1 MRRDKIYI
9 DPELLQTLYRECRGY
24 VERVHERLL
33 EEENIEIGYS
43 TLTRMLHEQG
53 ISTAPQTR
61 CHQVPDEPGAEMQH
75 DTTLYSIDLGAE
87 KNCKIVASLIYLRY
101 SKRRYL
107 KFYRGFKRF
116 KMKCFFHEALTWWG
130 YSARHCII
138 DNTNLARLRGTGHN
152 AVIVPEMAHFASR
165 YGFEFRCHELNHP
178 NRKAGGERSFWT
190 VETNFLPGRSF
201 ESLEDLNE
209 QALAWATERLEN
221 RPQGKARLIPAKAFE
236 HEQAYLIELPSA
248 LPAPYQ
254 DHKRDTDQYGYIAF
268 QANYYWVPGT
278 SRDTVKVLEYAS
290 TIKIY
295 HNRECLAEYPLPPD
309 GVKNQKYSPEGLPKP
324 PHQPDYRKRPSA
336 EEEKRLRAI
345 DPEVAAFLDRV
356 LPLRSQRHRY
366 IRSLLA
372 LSRRM
377 TPELFIKSIVRASQY
392 RIEDIATIERIAW
405 LYIQEGYIE
414 PGDRGAL
421 PAAELDADLTG
432 PGSLPGRLSHRD
444 SRPVRL

>member
-1 MRRDKIYI
+1 MIEADKRKAVYLLHEQGMSAREIARRLKLNRKTVSAIIAQQGEMPQTVRKDKIHI

-33 EEENIEIGYS
+33 EEEKIEIGYS

-116 KMKCFFHEALTWWG
+116 KMKYFFHEALSWWG
-130 YSARHCII
+130 YSAHYCII

-152 AVIVPEMAHFASR
+152 AVIVPEMAYFASQ

-190 VETNFLPGRSF
+190 VETNFLTR
-201 ESLEDLNE
+201 
-209 QALAWATERLEN
+209 
-221 RPQGKARLIPAKAFE
+221 
-236 HEQAYLIELPSA
+236 PSA
-248 LPAPYQ
+248 SKIWKISMSRPLPGPPNVWITVLRAKPGSSPPKLSSTNRLTSLNCRPLCPLPYQ

-336 EEEKRLRAI
+336 EEEKRLRAM
-345 DPEVAAFLDRV
+345 DPEVAAFLDRD
-356 LPLRSQRHRY
+356 PATAEPAP
-366 IRSLLA
+366 SL
-372 LSRRM
+372 
-377 TPELFIKSIVRASQY
+377 Y
-392 RIEDIATIERIAW
+392 
-405 LYIQEGYIE
+405 
-414 PGDRGAL
+414 
-421 PAAELDADLTG
+421 
-432 PGSLPGRLSHRD
+432 
-444 SRPVRL
+444 